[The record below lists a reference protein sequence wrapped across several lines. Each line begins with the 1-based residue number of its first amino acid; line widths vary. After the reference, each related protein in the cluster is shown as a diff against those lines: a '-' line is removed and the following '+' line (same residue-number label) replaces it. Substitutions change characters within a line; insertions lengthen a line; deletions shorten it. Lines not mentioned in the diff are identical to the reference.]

1 MHSSDAASDSHFPQ
15 QESETGRDGIHEKRV
30 LRTIPLTLSSRHYR
44 VDGRRLASHTCL
56 RGENCSIQYR
66 EKGPLLRPRPT
77 ATAASIE
84 FPARTREEDFLVSM
98 ATRPLR
104 RKYLS
109 LPRPSRLSAAEEIE
123 GIFHEDGVTPPGHF
137 LVTESVAGL
146 ENRVT
151 HLP

>member
-1 MHSSDAASDSHFPQ
+1 MFTRGKWLYTVTGKRTLQ
-15 QESETGRDGIHEKRV
+15 QT
-30 LRTIPLTLSSRHYR
+30 
-44 VDGRRLASHTCL
+44 
-56 RGENCSIQYR
+56 QYT
-66 EKGPLLRPRPT
+66 PTAT

-123 GIFHEDGVTPPGHF
+123 GIFHEDGVPPGHF
-137 LVTESVAGL
+137 LVTESVAAL